1 MKRLEIEDGS
11 EVPVP
16 PDNENE
22 GRGTGSSQ
30 LQIPPSRPN
39 PSDVLAETLKE
50 MNAMRQQRD
59 WLEERDRQR
68 SEIFLLQ
75 NLIHENLALNT
86 WRQKT
91 RNLKTESTALA
102 DNVMN
107 SSRRRWVLTGPQPNR
122 DSEL

>member
-68 SEIFLLQ
+68 SEIFLQQ
-75 NLIHENLALNT
+75 NLIHENLAQHIEYMEAKDQESK
-86 WRQKT
+86 RQNQLHWPT
-91 RNLKTESTALA
+91 T
-102 DNVMN
+102 
-107 SSRRRWVLTGPQPNR
+107 
-122 DSEL
+122 